1 MDITNALEQVSSK
14 LGDEKLPEVE
24 SVLTEIKT
32 EFGKLG
38 KEVSELQGALKSAN
52 HESMTRRIEL
62 NKVNQSLSEKDMK
75 IEELQNNSGS
85 EDLKKEVEGLR
96 EFKNGVIA
104 KNRQGFV
111 DGFAKVVDHPNF
123 EKCKSEFVL
132 PNPGE
137 DGKYDFKDVSDED
150 MDLNVTAFNR
160 LNRIDFFAT
169 QPDKKKVHGN
179 NHDGKPEDWESTVRK
194 ATSLKELKEIQAQGM
209 PS

>member
-1 MDITNALEQVSSK
+1 MDITNALEQVRSK

-24 SVLTEIKT
+24 TLLTEIKT
-32 EFGKLG
+32 EFGRLG

-75 IEELQNNSGS
+75 IEELNKDSGS
-85 EDLKKEVEGLR
+85 DELNKELEGLR
-96 EFKNGVIA
+96 EFKNGIIA
-104 KNRQGFV
+104 KNRQNFV
-111 DGFAKVVDHPNF
+111 DGFAKVVTHPNF
-123 EKCKSEFVL
+123 EKAKSEFVL
-132 PNPGE
+132 PNPSDE
-137 DGKYDFKDVSDED
+137 GKYDFKDVSDDD

-169 QPDKKKVHGN
+169 QTDKKKVHGN

-194 ATSLKELKEIQAQGM
+194 ATTLKELKELQAQGM

>member
-24 SVLTEIKT
+24 TVLTEIKT
-32 EFGKLG
+32 EFGRLG

-62 NKVNQSLSEKDMK
+62 NKVNQALSEKDMK
-75 IEELQNNSGS
+75 IEELLNDSGS
-85 EDLKKEVEGLR
+85 KELKKEIEGLR
-96 EFKNGVIA
+96 EFKDGVIA

-111 DGFAKVVDHPNF
+111 DGFSKVVEHPNF
-123 EKCKSEFVL
+123 EKAKDEFVL
-132 PNPGE
+132 PTPNDKGE
-137 DGKYDFKDVSDED
+137 YNFKDVSDED

-160 LNRIDFFAT
+160 LNRIEFFVN
-169 QPDKKKVHGN
+169 QPDQKKVHGI

-194 ATSLKELKEIQAQGM
+194 AKSLKELRELQSQGL